1 MDGIAR
7 YLANQG
13 IHKIERQNG
22 KNPFFDAALIRRIIQ
37 NPVYCG
43 KIAYGRRRTEKV
55 HGTRNDY
62 HLVEKDDYILVDGR
76 HEGIISEDDWQAA
89 QVKVDAQ
96 AKKYEH
102 VNRGKNERIHLLTG
116 IVKCPLCGTGMYGNK
131 SVKHRDGKKYKDYY
145 FYGCK
150 HRLSTRGHK
159 CDYKKQISEEVLDSA
174 VAEVITALVRKPK
187 FAALMQSKI
196 DMKVDTAAIDQEI
209 ENYEKELR
217 HFYSLKSKL
226 VEEIDGLDFDDKH
239 YSRRKSD
246 LEDRLSKAY
255 DRIDELEELL
265 LDARAKK
272 RIIEAEKITGD
283 NIYKILF
290 YFDKMYAV
298 MDEAERRH
306 LMESLIDEIQI
317 YEERQP
323 NGQWLKSIRFKL
335 PIIDEY
341 MSLSLDNDSHIE
353 TVCCLYHQKKGFIS
367 VPYEPKNTDYMQ
379 QLK

>member
-131 SVKHRDGKKYKDYY
+131 SVKHG
-145 FYGCK
+145 G
-150 HRLSTRGHK
+150 RGNY
-159 CDYKKQISEEVLDSA
+159 CVGQETQICSA
-174 VAEVITALVRKPK
+174 DAV
-187 FAALMQSKI
+187 
-196 DMKVDTAAIDQEI
+196 
-209 ENYEKELR
+209 
-217 HFYSLKSKL
+217 
-226 VEEIDGLDFDDKH
+226 
-239 YSRRKSD
+239 
-246 LEDRLSKAY
+246 EDRHEGGYRS
-255 DRIDELEELL
+255 DRS
-265 LDARAKK
+265 
-272 RIIEAEKITGD
+272 GD
-283 NIYKILF
+283 
-290 YFDKMYAV
+290 
-298 MDEAERRH
+298 R
-306 LMESLIDEIQI
+306 
-317 YEERQP
+317 
-323 NGQWLKSIRFKL
+323 KL
-335 PIIDEY
+335 
-341 MSLSLDNDSHIE
+341 
-353 TVCCLYHQKKGFIS
+353 
-367 VPYEPKNTDYMQ
+367 
-379 QLK
+379 

>member
-1 MDGIAR
+1 
-7 YLANQG
+7 
-13 IHKIERQNG
+13 
-22 KNPFFDAALIRRIIQ
+22 
-37 NPVYCG
+37 
-43 KIAYGRRRTEKV
+43 
-55 HGTRNDY
+55 
-62 HLVEKDDYILVDGR
+62 
-76 HEGIISEDDWQAA
+76 
-89 QVKVDAQ
+89 
-96 AKKYEH
+96 
-102 VNRGKNERIHLLTG
+102 
-116 IVKCPLCGTGMYGNK
+116 MYGNK

-159 CDYKKQISEEVLDSA
+159 CDYKKQISEEVLDNA
-174 VAEVITALVRKPK
+174 VAEVITALVKKPK

-196 DMKVDTAAIDQEI
+196 NMKVDTAAIDQEI

-226 VEEIDGLDFDDKH
+226 LEEIDGLDFDDKH

-265 LDARAKK
+265 LDAKAKK
-272 RIIEAEKITGD
+272 RTIEAEKITGD

-335 PIIDEY
+335 PIIDED

-353 TVCCLYHQKKGFIS
+353 TVVLLTR
-367 VPYEPKNTDYMQ
+367 NT
-379 QLK
+379 